1 VRAVFPLFLLVM
13 HTRPEASILTK
24 LSWHVSIYLVCTAC
38 SGLAWAP
45 DFLRDINRCHGKAH
59 ACSLDFDLLDA
70 LTGWLLCRTSCSRDQ
85 RSCWQEFAG
94 NTMTQYDT
102 DGESN
107 IFHLLI
113 LFSLLFLHRLMLALY
128 NNVWLDIIGLTVAY
142 HVVVLHP

>member
-1 VRAVFPLFLLVM
+1 MGTQLVEGKQKVLWQSTCM
-13 HTRPEASILTK
+13 L
-24 LSWHVSIYLVCTAC
+24 
-38 SGLAWAP
+38 SGL
-45 DFLRDINRCHGKAH
+45 
-59 ACSLDFDLLDA
+59 DLLDTLA
-70 LTGWLLCRTSCSRDQ
+70 GCLCRTSCSRDQ